1 MKGCK
6 FNLCQCLGNGNDI
19 LTKNMFKAF
28 NLVFMSAMAKLIVR
42 MIEEIRVY
50 FMEIWE
56 KIGKMFSKY
65 KVNILPN
72 IKND

>member
-28 NLVFMSAMAKLIVR
+28 NLVFMSAMAKPIVR

-50 FMEIWE
+50 LMEMWE
-56 KIGKMFSKY
+56 KIRIFFPSTK
-65 KVNILPN
+65 
-72 IKND
+72 